1 MSKFQPQKPRGR
13 RQRSP
18 SRPAA
23 RSRGRLLFWVLAGT
37 ILLTATALFASPYLR
52 GSGTTADV
60 VLRISMAGWDNPV
73 VQARAGEPVRITM
86 VNLDTPYHVDGGG
99 WHNFV
104 VEELAVHE
112 RVGPKGV
119 LTFSLVADEPGDY
132 LFYCDIC
139 CGGKE
144 NPFMRGRL
152 LVT

>member
-1 MSKFQPQKPRGR
+1 V

-18 SRPAA
+18 I
-23 RSRGRLLFWVLAGT
+23 LFWSLAGIVVLA
-37 ILLTATALFASPYLR
+37 ASALFLSPYLR
-52 GSGTTADV
+52 GAGTAADV

-73 VQARAGEPVRITM
+73 VQAEAGKPVRITM
-86 VNLDTPYHVDGGG
+86 VNLDTPYHLDGGG

-104 VEELAVHE
+104 VEELNIHE

-119 LTFSLVADEPGDY
+119 VTFSLVAEEPGDY

-144 NPFMRGRL
+144 NPFMQGRL